1 MKENARM
8 EEKYT
13 VFDVETPNGANDRI
27 CSIGISEIENG
38 MIIESQNI
46 FVNPECEF
54 DSFNIHIHGISERDV
69 IDAETFLYIWPKLRP
84 LFLDRVIIAHNAPF
98 DLSVL
103 RKTLAAYGIEEKE
116 IHYLDTVKA
125 ARCIYPELPN
135 YKLNTLCNYLG
146 FELEHHNSGS
156 DCRATAELFLDM
168 CSKGLNVKEFI
179 RPYSLNECDC
189 KADVKV
195 RKRTCSSETRA
206 LLELKTILATITGDD
221 KIEPSRL
228 LELHNWI
235 EEHAEM
241 SETYPCNM
249 ISHRIGSILENGII
263 GNDEYGK
270 LLEACDKVLDPVG
283 TNCSCSGSVIEVKGK
298 NVVLSGEFS
307 IGSKSKVESILIE
320 RGAKIQKSV
329 TSKTN
334 ILLVGDEGSSAWI
347 AGNYGTKVKKAM
359 SLQEKGIPV
368 TILRESDYFIK

>member
-1 MKENARM
+1 
-8 EEKYT
+8 
-13 VFDVETPNGANDRI
+13 
-27 CSIGISEIENG
+27 
-38 MIIESQNI
+38 
-46 FVNPECEF
+46 
-54 DSFNIHIHGISERDV
+54 
-69 IDAETFLYIWPKLRP
+69 
-84 LFLDRVIIAHNAPF
+84 
-98 DLSVL
+98 
-103 RKTLAAYGIEEKE
+103 
-116 IHYLDTVKA
+116 
-125 ARCIYPELPN
+125 
-135 YKLNTLCNYLG
+135 
-146 FELEHHNSGS
+146 
-156 DCRATAELFLDM
+156 M